1 MPTQTP
7 PRHTR
12 YASHA
17 ARALW
22 AWGAIALSC
31 HAAGGTGEYPLPWPI
46 TGEVLVY
53 RSCGCGDACWVAE
66 VRDAR
71 NRTVKA
77 RLRCDC
83 EQLHASVAPGLKEA
97 PQAKR
102 CDAIYAQGDDAGQ
115 TDKTDKPTAM
125 ARALEQLLGRR

>member
-1 MPTQTP
+1 MNGSAPQWP
-7 PRHTR
+7 W
-12 YASHA
+12 SHLLGCLLAVVPFTA
-17 ARALW
+17 A
-22 AWGAIALSC
+22 

-71 NRTVKA
+71 KRTVKA

-102 CDAIYAQGDDAGQ
+102 CDAIYAQGDDAGK